1 MLFYKECE
9 NLQALQRD
17 RKFSSFLVHG
27 VTSFVHAWTFRIG
40 GKGVR
45 LVIKSQVFHS
55 AIRFHIHFHSCKVAR
70 YFEGSGLGSRWR
82 HQNAGMFPTS
92 QA

>member
-1 MLFYKECE
+1 MLFCKERE

-27 VTSFVHAWTFRIG
+27 VTSFVLAWTWRIG

-45 LVIKSQVFHS
+45 LVIKSQAFHC
-55 AIRFHIHFHSCKVAR
+55 AIWFHIHCHSSKVAR
-70 YFEGSGLGSRWR
+70 YFEGSGSRWR